1 LKVIEFT
8 FLILIVALIT
18 FVNFESFA
26 EEEDF
31 ISVDKQVQI
40 VADVTNSQEK
50 IQPFAYLVQIRDEND
65 VTISLAWLTGSL
77 SPKQMLSP
85 ALSWIPEN
93 PGTYTVTIFVWE
105 SIHNPEALS
114 PPLVLQLEVR

>member
-1 LKVIEFT
+1 MGPTQNTSF
-8 FLILIVALIT
+8 ILIAVLIT
-18 FVNFESFA
+18 FVNFEAFA

-31 ISVDKQVQI
+31 ISVDNQVQI
-40 VADVTNSQEK
+40 VADVRNSQEK
-50 IQPFAYLVQIRDEND
+50 IQPFAYLVQIQDEND
-65 VTISLAWLTGSL
+65 VTVSLAWLTGSL

-85 ALSWIPEN
+85 ALSWIPEY

-105 SIHNPEALS
+105 SIDNPEALS